1 VTPEQLLARELAVE
15 ARGRLDRAQKDYD
28 AAMRGAFAA
37 GVSIGC
43 LARALG
49 MKYDAVRMYRK
60 RKRLR

>member
-1 VTPEQLLARELAVE
+1 MTPEQQCARELAVE

-37 GVSIGC
+37 GLSVATV
-43 LARALG
+43 ARALG
-49 MKYDAVRMYRK
+49 MRYDAVRMYRK